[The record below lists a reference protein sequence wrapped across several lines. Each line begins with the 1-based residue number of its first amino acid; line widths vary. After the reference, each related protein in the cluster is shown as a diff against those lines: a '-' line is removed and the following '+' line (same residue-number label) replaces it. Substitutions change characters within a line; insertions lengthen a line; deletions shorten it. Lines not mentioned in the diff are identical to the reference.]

1 VRRDA
6 AIALAPA
13 PAAHRGL
20 FACGCRFR
28 RGAQAGG
35 RPRAGPDAGC
45 ATLRSDAAA
54 PAARRI
60 GRAENPF
67 KNVMV
72 QIQDIEHR
80 IREDIVAGEL
90 QFGSRITIAE
100 LANRYGVSQMPI
112 REALRALHGE
122 GLLVIE
128 PNRGAR
134 VRSLDRHFVSNIFD
148 LRCSLEMLIVRQMVS
163 RCTADDLAQ
172 LEQIEQEVEANIA
185 SGDFPAVLRANRE
198 LHRLIGE
205 VAQNPDAVTLL
216 NRHWLLIAALW
227 RRYEYG
233 PERFAGVVDDHRHLL
248 AAIRAKDADAAAM
261 LAGAHVVKAKQ
272 VLLARMSEDPQPEE
286 PVRRR
291 TRKSNSAAQQMPR

>member
-1 VRRDA
+1 
-6 AIALAPA
+6 
-13 PAAHRGL
+13 
-20 FACGCRFR
+20 
-28 RGAQAGG
+28 
-35 RPRAGPDAGC
+35 
-45 ATLRSDAAA
+45 
-54 PAARRI
+54 
-60 GRAENPF
+60 
-67 KNVMV
+67 MV

-148 LRCSLEMLIVRQMVS
+148 LRCSLEMLIVRQMVT
-163 RCTADDLAQ
+163 RCTPEHLAE
-172 LEQIEQEVEANIA
+172 LEHIEARIEANIEA
-185 SGDFPAVLRANRE
+185 ANFQGVLRANHE

-205 VAQNPDAVTLL
+205 IAQNPDAVTLL

-233 PERFAGVVDDHRHLL
+233 PERFTGVVDDHRHLL
-248 AAIRAKDADAAAM
+248 AAIRARDVEAAVM
-261 LAGAHVVKAKQ
+261 LAGAHVMKAKQ
-272 VLLARMSEDPQPEE
+272 VLLARMPEDPE
-286 PVRRR
+286 PGKPGVRRR
-291 TRKSNSAAQQMPR
+291 RKPTVPAEEVPQ

>member
-1 VRRDA
+1 
-6 AIALAPA
+6 
-13 PAAHRGL
+13 
-20 FACGCRFR
+20 
-28 RGAQAGG
+28 
-35 RPRAGPDAGC
+35 
-45 ATLRSDAAA
+45 
-54 PAARRI
+54 
-60 GRAENPF
+60 
-67 KNVMV
+67 MV

-112 REALRALHGE
+112 REALRGLHGE

-148 LRCSLEMLIVRQMVS
+148 LRCSLEMLIVRQTVT
-163 RCTADDLAQ
+163 RCTPEHLVE
-172 LEQIEQEVEANIA
+172 LEHIEARIEANIEA
-185 SGDFPAVLRANRE
+185 ADFSAVLSANRE
-198 LHRLIGE
+198 LHRLIGDI
-205 VAQNPDAVTLL
+205 AQNPDAVTLL

-248 AAIRAKDADAAAM
+248 AAIRARDVEAAVM

-272 VLLARMSEDPQPEE
+272 VLLAKMPKDPE
-286 PVRRR
+286 PGEAALRRR
-291 TRKSNSAAQQMPR
+291 RKSTIPAEEVSH

>member
-1 VRRDA
+1 
-6 AIALAPA
+6 
-13 PAAHRGL
+13 
-20 FACGCRFR
+20 
-28 RGAQAGG
+28 
-35 RPRAGPDAGC
+35 
-45 ATLRSDAAA
+45 
-54 PAARRI
+54 
-60 GRAENPF
+60 
-67 KNVMV
+67 MV

-80 IREDIVAGEL
+80 IREDIIAGEL
-90 QFGSRITIAE
+90 QFGSRVTIAE

-163 RCTADDLAQ
+163 RCSAD
-172 LEQIEQEVEANIA
+172 NIA
-185 SGDFPAVLRANRE
+185 ELEHIESEIESNIESGDFPAVLRANRE
-198 LHRLIGE
+198 FHRLIGE
-205 VAQNPDAVTLL
+205 IAQNPDAVTLL

-233 PERFAGVVDDHRHLL
+233 PERFTGVVDDHRHLL
-248 AAIRAKDADAAAM
+248 AAIRSKDVEAAAM

-272 VLLARMSEDPQPEE
+272 VLLARMSEDPQPDKPE
-286 PVRRR
+286 RRR
-291 TRKSNSAAQQMPR
+291 HRRSNATVVATGSR